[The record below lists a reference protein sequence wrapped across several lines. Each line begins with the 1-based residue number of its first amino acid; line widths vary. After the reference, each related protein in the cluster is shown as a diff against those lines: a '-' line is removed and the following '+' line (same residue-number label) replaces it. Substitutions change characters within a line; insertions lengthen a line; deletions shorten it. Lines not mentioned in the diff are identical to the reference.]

1 MTRSALTPYLV
12 LTAIATMALGGIFAL
27 LGELRDELGFSE
39 SELGFMVAMGF
50 FAGFAAQVWLSRY
63 ADRGH
68 AKVMI
73 TVGQVFMILGL
84 AMMVFVSDL
93 WWFVAA
99 RVVLGMGVGV
109 FLPAVRRIVIVSD
122 SASVGAN
129 VGLLAAYDVG
139 GFVVGPLLAGFL
151 AHFLGFRAP
160 FIALAAVL
168 FASLP
173 LALRLPP
180 DRGAVSRERRVIR
193 ALLEQRAIRAI
204 LFAVAG
210 WFVMIGSF
218 EAVWALLLDDLG
230 AEVWLIGLTTAVIIL
245 PMVAVAPRSGA
256 FAQKVG
262 PFRVVIGGLVVVI
275 PCVISYGFIDSLT
288 LIVIVAV
295 VQGGADAFVYPAM
308 QVGIAV
314 AAGEDLAASAQGLQ
328 GALLELTAGL
338 VALVAGV
345 VFEQWGRDVVFVSN
359 GVVMIICVG
368 IALLVA
374 RPLLRTSDQVVVG
387 THRAN

>member
-99 RVVLGMGVGV
+99 RVVLGLGVGV

-139 GFVVGPLLAGFL
+139 GFVVGPLL
-151 AHFLGFRAP
+151 
-160 FIALAAVL
+160 
-168 FASLP
+168 
-173 LALRLPP
+173 
-180 DRGAVSRERRVIR
+180 GAWV
-193 ALLEQRAIRAI
+193 
-204 LFAVAG
+204 
-210 WFVMIGSF
+210 
-218 EAVWALLLDDLG
+218 
-230 AEVWLIGLTTAVIIL
+230 
-245 PMVAVAPRSGA
+245 
-256 FAQKVG
+256 
-262 PFRVVIGGLVVVI
+262 
-275 PCVISYGFIDSLT
+275 
-288 LIVIVAV
+288 
-295 VQGGADAFVYPAM
+295 
-308 QVGIAV
+308 
-314 AAGEDLAASAQGLQ
+314 
-328 GALLELTAGL
+328 
-338 VALVAGV
+338 
-345 VFEQWGRDVVFVSN
+345 
-359 GVVMIICVG
+359 
-368 IALLVA
+368 
-374 RPLLRTSDQVVVG
+374 
-387 THRAN
+387 